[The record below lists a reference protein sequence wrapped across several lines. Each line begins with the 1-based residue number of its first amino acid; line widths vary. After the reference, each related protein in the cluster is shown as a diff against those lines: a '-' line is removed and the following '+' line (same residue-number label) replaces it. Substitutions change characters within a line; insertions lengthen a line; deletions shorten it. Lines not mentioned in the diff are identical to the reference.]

1 MKAFLIHLTTGG
13 FTPSENSL
21 YSRVSWLWVT
31 LLQIAVSLTFAARG
45 WLMYRWDSHIR
56 SLCWHEEVMSPLII
70 KYTSLTWEDY
80 ALESDPYITTGIEWL
95 GIILMFGA
103 VLTLMMR
110 IPYFAIFKWFLIPLW
125 GILALDNLSN
135 YFDVAYQ
142 SGMLIEFSL
151 QASAPLLLLWVL
163 VFPRMLKTWGWLATI
178 LVSAC
183 FIGHGL
189 YAVGYHPVPWI
200 FQTMTMGILGVE
212 EETARSMLYAMG
224 VLDFIVAF
232 CVFIPFLRRPALY
245 YMVLW
250 GMATAVARIWAHYE
264 PAQKYNGL
272 DPWIAECVVRTVHWM
287 IPLLLLMLLRSWNQN
302 GRLTLGMMEISSRTQ
317 RILRR

>member
-1 MKAFLIHLTTGG
+1 
-13 FTPSENSL
+13 
-21 YSRVSWLWVT
+21 
-31 LLQIAVSLTFAARG
+31 
-45 WLMYRWDSHIR
+45 
-56 SLCWHEEVMSPLII
+56 MSPLII